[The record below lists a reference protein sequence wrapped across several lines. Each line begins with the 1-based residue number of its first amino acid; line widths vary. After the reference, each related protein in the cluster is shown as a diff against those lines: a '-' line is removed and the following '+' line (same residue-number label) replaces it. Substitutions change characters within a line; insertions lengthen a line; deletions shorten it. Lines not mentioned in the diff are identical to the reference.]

1 MLIRQISGYN
11 NSIGPS
17 LEDDLTALNYLAF
30 ARCIAGYEING
41 QVKYITVNES
51 LDIYK
56 LHERNYVEYA
66 EYKDDYKR
74 RKLFGSKQSRKKCS
88 IKVYHTESG
97 EEKIFKNKSEASEF
111 LNMSKEGIYYLLKTG
126 ATSKRGWKVEYYEV
140 GEKYEN

>member
-1 MLIRQISGYN
+1 MLKRVDSNFN
-11 NSIGPS
+11 NSLGPS
-17 LEDDLTALNYLAF
+17 LHDDLTALNYLAF

-56 LHERNYVEYA
+56 LHERNYIEYA

-97 EEKIFKNKSEASEF
+97 EEKIFKNQLEAGEF
-111 LNMSKEGIYYLLKTG
+111 LNMSKAGIYYLLKTG
-126 ATSKRGWKVEYYEV
+126 STSKQGWKAEYYEV
-140 GEKYEN
+140 GGEI

>member
-1 MLIRQISGYN
+1 MLIRTSNNFN

-17 LEDDLTALNYLAF
+17 LEDDLIALNYLAF

-74 RKLFGSKQSRKKCS
+74 RKSFGNKQTRKNCS

-97 EEKIFKNKSEASEF
+97 EEKIFKDKSEAGNF
-111 LNMSKEGIYYLLKTG
+111 LNMSKEGVYYLLKTG
-126 ATSKRGWKVEYYEV
+126 ATSKRGWKIEYYEA
-140 GEKYEN
+140 GENYDS